1 MTSYQ
6 ISQSSA
12 VVLFIAGLVL
22 LFVPDEVL
30 PFLSPQGLRRT
41 LLLVSQMS
49 DQTLR
54 FAGLTSMILGCL
66 LLYAVN

>member
-1 MTSYQ
+1 MWHDLLV
-6 ISQSSA
+6 A
-12 VVLFIAGLVL
+12 FALLLVL
-22 LFVPDEVL
+22 EGVL